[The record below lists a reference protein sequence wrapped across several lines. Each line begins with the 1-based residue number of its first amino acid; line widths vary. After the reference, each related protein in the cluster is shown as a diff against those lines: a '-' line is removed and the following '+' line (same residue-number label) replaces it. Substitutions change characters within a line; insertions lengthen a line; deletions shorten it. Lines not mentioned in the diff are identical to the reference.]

1 MVAQSGGVDARDMC
15 GVSGIDQFTDVAS
28 DDYGAAY
35 ILCMR
40 ALGLSVGTG
49 GREFSPHRV
58 VSREQ
63 MASFLV
69 RLWRDVLDRPCPEGG
84 TPFRD
89 VTGTTHANDIA
100 CIYNLGITKGTSQT
114 TYGPLDELTA
124 SQIARFLLRTYE
136 KAGMSCPSHDS
147 ELDEAVECLHSL
159 RVIPSIEQGKS
170 SLPVARSQMA
180 VYVIGLWHNLA
191 GRGLPPEPPGP
202 FIDLVLPVP
211 EESANLANVVTTG
224 RIELPVYICA
234 REARYR
240 IAHLRSATDRLNQR
254 VASFYREQSS
264 GEVDLRFVTGGIV
277 SPDLDWDGITL
288 YTLWTHPDDRDPCS
302 AAAIEQEGHSQ
313 LVMLVDVRP
322 SVVGGFARLGVGPAV
337 QPMAHHFWSEV
348 PYLDVVAHEIGHS
361 RFAFYHP
368 HQRVGFTS
376 PLGEYHNERVYD
388 PDDDSLMSY
397 RGTNNL
403 DTTHIACAQR
413 AQAGWPSGPTLPNG
427 QQCPGGGPG
436 QDDSV
441 PNPPRILSVATGDRQ
456 VTVRWEPP
464 RSDRGWVWLTGYT
477 VSVDDGRGPPD
488 TRTVSDNRA
497 IITGLTNGVTYTIR
511 VTADN
516 SVGSSQPAVVTA
528 TPGATTTVPGAPI
541 NVRVVEGDGELDVR
555 WSPPSDDGGLPI
567 TEYNLWYT
575 VGSAAIGVTLGPS
588 ELSFRIRGRPNGVP
602 VTVWVRARNDNGE
615 GPPSTRV
622 TATPKAGTT
631 VPGSPVNVRVDEGDG
646 ELVVRWSPPSDDGGS
661 PITGYVVT
669 FAVGGRESSLLVGSG
684 VSSYRLGPLQNGVPV
699 TVWVRARNDD
709 GEGPP
714 STRVTATPKAGT
726 TVPGSPVNVRV
737 DEGDGELVVRWSP
750 PSDDGGSPI
759 TGYVV
764 TFAVGGRESSL
775 LVGSGVSSYRLGPL
789 QNGVPVTVWV
799 RARNDDGE
807 GPPSTRVTATPKAG
821 TTVPGSPVNVRVDE
835 GDGELVVRWSPP
847 SDDGGSPITGYV
859 VTFAVGGRESS
870 LLVGSGVSSYRL
882 GPLQNGVPVTVWVR
896 ARSANGEGPP
906 SVGVT
911 GTPRGVAIPPEAPD
925 VRAVS
930 RGNRIEASWSAVDN
944 GSPIDRWEL
953 GGVGAV
959 AAAITSYTWTDQP
972 PGDHTVRVRARNGA
986 GWGPWGSTTVTVV
999 TNPTVT
1005 TTRGD
1010 PGPTGG
1016 PEVNDAP
1023 CAANDSS
1030 CRWLNVTVEGFS
1042 PGSYTGRCI
1051 HEGFRWSNGA
1061 ISAGGWWRE
1070 FTIDVG
1076 ADGKATITKPCYITF
1091 SALLGAG
1098 AHVSIN
1104 LNGQWID
1111 SNILAPDTHFVLLNR
1126 GGPGPTTA
1134 PRPGSIPCAVGAHDC
1149 RWLDIQLR
1157 NFPQGT
1163 YRVYCAHDGFNNHPA
1178 GYWHSFETTISANG
1192 GTTISN
1198 HCYISIPSTR
1208 GRGVIIYVGEASS
1221 PIGQYQWTSNW
1232 LR

>member
-1 MVAQSGGVDARDMC
+1 MRAGLGRRLLTATSVAVLLLSILSVDPVDAMGAPPSAETQSRDIIPPIALETAVHGGPRPDAAGWRPWAYPVDGLGILTQSEGAEGRDLC
-15 GVSGIDQFTDVAS
+15 DASGIDQFTDVAS

-40 ALGLSVGTG
+40 SLGLSVGTG
-49 GREFSPHRV
+49 GGKFSPHRV

-69 RLWRDVLDRPCPEGG
+69 RLWRDVLDRPCPAGG

-89 VTGTTHANDIA
+89 VTGTAHEIDIA
-100 CIYNLGITKGTSQT
+100 CIYNLGITKGTSPS
-114 TYGPLDELTA
+114 TYDPLAELTV

-136 KAGMSCPSHDS
+136 KAGMSCPSHGS

-159 RVIPSIEQGKS
+159 RVIPSIEHGKS

-191 GRGLPPEPPGP
+191 GRGLPPDPPGP

-234 REARYR
+234 REGRYR
-240 IAHLRSATDRLNQR
+240 IAHLRSATDMLNQR
-254 VASFYREQSS
+254 VAPFYREQSS
-264 GEVDLRFVTGGIV
+264 GEVDMRFVTGGIV

-288 YTLWTHPDDRDPCS
+288 HTLWAHPDDWDPCS
-302 AAAIEQEGHSQ
+302 YAAIEQEGHPQ

-322 SVVGGFARLGVGPAV
+322 SVVAGFARLGVGPAV

-348 PYLDVVAHEIGHS
+348 RYLDVVAHEIGHS
-361 RFAFYHP
+361 RFAFHHP
-368 HQRVGFTS
+368 HQRVGSAT

-397 RGTNNL
+397 RGTNSL

-413 AQAGWPSGPTLPNG
+413 AQAGWPPGPTLPNG
-427 QQCPGGGPG
+427 QQCPGGKPG

-441 PNPPRILSVATGDRQ
+441 PNPPRIVSVATADRQ

-464 RSDRGWVWLTGYT
+464 LSNRGWVWLTGYT

-488 TRTVSDNRA
+488 TRTVSDTRA

-528 TPGATTTVPGAPI
+528 TPGVTTTVPGAPI
-541 NVRVVEGDGELDVR
+541 NVRVVEGDGELTVS

-567 TEYNLWYT
+567 TGYNLWFT
-575 VGSAAIGVTLGPS
+575 VGSAARVRVTLGPS
-588 ELSFRIRGRPNGVP
+588 DLSYRIEGRPNGVP
-602 VTVWVRARNDNGE
+602 VTVWVRARNNNGE
-615 GPPSTRV
+615 GPSSAPV
-622 TATPKAGTT
+622 TGTPMAGAT
-631 VPGSPVNVRVDEGDG
+631 VPGPPVNVGVDEGDG
-646 ELVVRWSPPSDDGGS
+646 ELVVRWSPPSDDGGLPITGYVVTVDDGAGESSFAVGSSVGSYRIGNLSNGVPVRVWVRASNDNGEGPRSTPVTATPMAGATFPGPPVNVRVDEGDGELIVGWSPPSDDGGS

-669 FAVGGRESSLLVGSG
+669 FADGGTERSSLVGSG
-684 VSSYRLGPLQNGVPV
+684 VFSYRLGPLQNGVPV
-699 TVWVRARNDD
+699 TVWVRARN
-709 GEGPP
+709 
-714 STRVTATPKAGT
+714 
-726 TVPGSPVNVRV
+726 
-737 DEGDGELVVRWSP
+737 
-750 PSDDGGSPI
+750 
-759 TGYVV
+759 
-764 TFAVGGRESSL
+764 
-775 LVGSGVSSYRLGPL
+775 
-789 QNGVPVTVWV
+789 
-799 RARNDDGE
+799 
-807 GPPSTRVTATPKAG
+807 
-821 TTVPGSPVNVRVDE
+821 
-835 GDGELVVRWSPP
+835 
-847 SDDGGSPITGYV
+847 
-859 VTFAVGGRESS
+859 
-870 LLVGSGVSSYRL
+870 
-882 GPLQNGVPVTVWVR
+882 
-896 ARSANGEGPP
+896 ANGESEP

-925 VRAVS
+925 VRAVA

-944 GSPIDRWEL
+944 GSPIDRWQV
-953 GGVGAV
+953 GGLGAV
-959 AAAITSYTWTDQP
+959 AAAITSYTWADQP
-972 PGDHTVRVRARNGA
+972 PGEHTVRVRARNGA
-986 GWGPWGSTTVTVV
+986 GWGPWGSATVTVV
-999 TNPTVT
+999 TDPTVT
-1005 TTRGD
+1005 TTKGD

-1030 CRWLNVTVEGFS
+1030 CRWLKVTVEGFS
-1042 PGSYTGRCI
+1042 PGTYTGRCI
-1051 HEGFRWSNGA
+1051 HEGFRWANGT
-1061 ISAGGWWRE
+1061 ISAGGWWKE
-1070 FTIDVG
+1070 FTVEVG
-1076 ADGKATITKPCYITF
+1076 AGGRATLTKPCYITF

-1098 AHVSIN
+1098 VHLSIN
-1104 LNGQWID
+1104 HRGQWID
-1111 SNILAPDTHFVLLNR
+1111 SNKLAPETNFVLLNR

-1134 PRPGSIPCAVGAHDC
+1134 PRPGSIPCAAGATDC

-1178 GYWHSFETTISANG
+1178 GYWHSFETTIGANG
-1192 GTTISN
+1192 GSTVTSS
-1198 HCYISIPSTR
+1198 CYINIPSTR

-1221 PIGQYQWTSNW
+1221 PIGQYQWSSNW